1 MIKIHQLLATGL
13 GIGYIGKG
21 GGTIAALA
29 CCIVWYFSQAG
40 GTNNWLALLITIIIV
55 IVGIWNGNK
64 VEAAWGKD
72 SSKVVIDEIAGM
84 CITLLFV
91 PITILNVFIGLVLFR
106 FFEIV
111 KPLFIK
117 KLELLPGGWGVMMHD
132 VVAVIYA
139 NMLLQIIIL
148 FFGTQIS

>member
-1 MIKIHQLLATGL
+1 MMKLHQLLATGL

-29 CCIVWYFSQAG
+29 CCIVWYTTQAG
-40 GTNNWLALLITIIIV
+40 GTNNWVALFITILIV
-55 IVGIWNGNK
+55 IIGICNGNK

-91 PITILNVFIGLVLFR
+91 PVTILNIFIGLVLFR
-106 FFEIV
+106 FFDIV

-117 KLELLPGGWGVMMHD
+117 KMEQLPGGWGVMMDD
-132 VVAVIYA
+132 VLAGIYA
-139 NMLLQIIIL
+139 NVLLQIIVCV
-148 FFGTQIS
+148 FNT